1 MAVVTFKQLKET
13 RFYITPEEEP
23 CVGNLRP
30 ERVTVNPEVTPKV
43 EFCPNWRRTGI
54 YYALR
59 LLHDRAAKDLREILT
74 IGRCY
79 DGSVVLSGCG

>member
-30 ERVTVNPEVTPKV
+30 ERATVNPEVTPKV
-43 EFCPNWRRTGI
+43 ELCPNWRRTGI

-59 LLHDRAAKDLREILT
+59 LSTIEPPRISAKI
-74 IGRCY
+74 
-79 DGSVVLSGCG
+79 